1 MQNWLSN
8 QREDDDGEE
17 EEKDEG
23 EEDHQEK
30 EEICARAQSQ
40 NQARRGAQA
49 GSQGQGQGQGEVE
62 GQGESAQADDA
73 CEAVRQ
79 ARAGAR
85 AYDIAG
91 AGGDADRAAAGF
103 VSVVELSARVP
114 DALQRE
120 CEA

>member
-1 MQNWLSN
+1 MQNWVSN
-8 QREDDDGEE
+8 QREDDHGEE
-17 EEKDEG
+17 EKKDEG

-40 NQARRGAQA
+40 NQARRGEKTDP
-49 GSQGQGQGQGEVE
+49 QGQGEVE
-62 GQGESAQADDA
+62 GQGECAQADDA
-73 CEAVRQ
+73 CEAVRP
-79 ARAGAR
+79 ARAGA
-85 AYDIAG
+85 AADDIAG
-91 AGGDADRAAAGF
+91 AGSDADRAAAGF